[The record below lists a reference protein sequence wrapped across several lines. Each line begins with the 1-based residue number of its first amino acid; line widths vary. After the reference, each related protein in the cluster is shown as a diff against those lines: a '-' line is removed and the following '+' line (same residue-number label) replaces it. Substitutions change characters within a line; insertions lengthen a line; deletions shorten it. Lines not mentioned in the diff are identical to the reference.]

1 MPDEAKELLA
11 RLGVPVSADEG
22 PKYERPSR
30 INWRGHLLSI
40 KPSTLEELRRK
51 YGKKE

>member
-1 MPDEAKELLA
+1 MPDEAHELLA

-22 PKYERPSR
+22 PKCERPIR
-30 INWRGHLLSI
+30 IDWRGHLLSI